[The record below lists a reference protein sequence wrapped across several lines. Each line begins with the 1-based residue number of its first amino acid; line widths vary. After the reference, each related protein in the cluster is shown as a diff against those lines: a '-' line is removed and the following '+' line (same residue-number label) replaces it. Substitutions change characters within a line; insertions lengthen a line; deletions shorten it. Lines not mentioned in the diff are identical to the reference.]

1 MSNMKRH
8 ATAGKVSPAKS
19 SGAGKKQS
27 ILTEKKT
34 KKKIKSKEVYDLT
47 MVEIDLLMKK
57 GEENLTVKE
66 MDRLRNLSEAAENY
80 EDANDPLPLPNN
92 LPEMIRMRMFQL
104 HLNQSYIAKLLGV
117 SDAKFSMIM
126 SGKQK
131 PDIYFIKA
139 IHNKLKVDA
148 NLILSAL

>member
-1 MSNMKRH
+1 MSNMKRQ
-8 ATAGKVSPAKS
+8 ATAGKGSPAKVY
-19 SGAGKKQS
+19 GAGKKQS
-27 ILTEKKT
+27 VLTEKKT

-47 MVEIDLLMKK
+47 MAEIDLLMKK

>member
-1 MSNMKRH
+1 MSNMKRQ
-8 ATAGKVSPAKS
+8 AAPGKNPGKVS
-19 SGAGKKQS
+19 GARKKQNV
-27 ILTEKKT
+27 LTENKT
-34 KKKIKSKEVYDLT
+34 KRTIKNKEVYDLT

-57 GEENLTVKE
+57 GEDNLTAKE
-66 MDRLRNLSEAAENY
+66 MDRLRTLSEAAENY
-80 EDANDPLPLPNN
+80 EDTHDPLPLPNN

-104 HLNQSYIAKLLGV
+104 HLSQSYIAKLLGV

>member
-1 MSNMKRH
+1 MKRH
-8 ATAGKVSPAKS
+8 ATAGKVSPAKV

-27 ILTEKKT
+27 VLTEKKA
-34 KKKIKSKEVYDLT
+34 KKKIKSKEAYDLT